1 MEKKVLLAIDDSEN
15 AMRAVDSVARTFT
28 HDHRITLFSVIQDTA
43 VICDMYSPELTP
55 YFMSEKNAFCALE
68 TKKRELLN
76 QAQEKARNILLG
88 AGFEEKNIRS
98 KVETCRK
105 GVARDIIE
113 ESKSGYDIV
122 VLGRRGL
129 SGIKEFFLGSVSNKV
144 VTAVKDAAVLVVG

>member
-1 MEKKVLLAIDDSEN
+1 MEKSVLLALDDSEN
-15 AMRAVDSVARTFT
+15 SMMAVEEVARTFT
-28 HDHRITLFSVIQDTA
+28 QDHRITLFSVIQDTA

-68 TKKRELLN
+68 NKKRELLN
-76 QAQEKARNILLG
+76 QAQEKARKILLD
-88 AGFEEKNIRS
+88 AGFGEKNIRS

-113 ESKSGYDIV
+113 EAKSGYGVV

-144 VTAVKDAAVLVVG
+144 VTTVKDVSVFVVG